1 MKATIEGLNMKLCIF
16 LISLVWVLLIASMF
30 GYAVFK
36 IVRFLNRKEREE
48 D

>member
-1 MKATIEGLNMKLCIF
+1 MKFCIL
-16 LISLVWVLLIASMF
+16 LIFLVWVLLMAAML

>member
-1 MKATIEGLNMKLCIF
+1 MKVTIEGLNMKLCIL
-16 LISLVWVLLIASMF
+16 LIFLVWVLLIASMF

-36 IVRFLNRKEREE
+36 IVRFLNRKEREV